1 MQNVLYIDYVPL
13 LIAITHFVDY
23 TFPAKSLDEFLGGG
37 DREVLGVVAH
47 SPPPAVK
54 VTGPWHRMPE
64 NQKGTHILL
73 WGKFCLWA
81 THWNIINSVYFITYD
96 I

>member
-1 MQNVLYIDYVPL
+1 MQNVLHVDYVPW
-13 LIAITHFVDY
+13 LIAITHFVDD

-54 VTGPWHRMPE
+54 VTGPRHRMPE

-73 WGKFCLWA
+73 TRDKFCL
-81 THWNIINSVYFITYD
+81 
-96 I
+96 